1 MSKHLIILGG
11 GSAAVSAAMEMNH
24 RGGTSTL
31 INEGLPLGGCCLHV
45 GCVPS
50 KYLIRAA
57 EQVHLTRHSP
67 FPGVQPKGADLDSA
81 SLFSDVRSKI
91 KELRQRNY
99 EDPLPLTEGLRL
111 IRGWGKILDPTTVE
125 VNGEKISGDAILIT
139 TGSRTNPAESEALP
153 ASRVLTNENFFDQTQ
168 LPESVLVIGGGY
180 IAVELSQM
188 MNRLGV
194 KVTTLQRSAHIL
206 SSQPS
211 YLGEGLGQRMKEEG
225 VNLICGVTLK
235 SLEAGGAGVIARA
248 EVESREQTFTAQKVL
263 MSRGRLANTDAIGLN
278 NIGIEA
284 RKDGSLEVN
293 ERMQTACPTV
303 YAAGDVLGGHML
315 VYTASAEAERAVA
328 DLWGDPP
335 CPWQPA
341 SIPWVVFSDP
351 QIAGVGLS
359 AEEARAQGVDV
370 EEAELPVNRWPRF
383 STANREFGFLKM
395 FRHPQTDTLIGARAL
410 CPEAGDLMSELSLI
424 MKYEI
429 PLKEIA
435 GALVPYLTL
444 TEGIQ
449 RCAATFH
456 SPDVRQN
463 PSRSDCTVAPPE

>member
-1 MSKHLIILGG
+1 MTKHLVILGG
-11 GSAAVSAAMEMNH
+11 GTAAVSAATDMVS
-24 RGGTSTL
+24 RGGSAT
-31 INEGLPLGGCCLHV
+31 IIHEGLPLGGCCLHV

-57 EQVHLTRHSP
+57 EQVHLTQHSP
-67 FPGVQPKGADLDSA
+67 FPGLKPKGADIDQSL
-81 SLFSDVRSKI
+81 LFSDLRAKV
-91 KELRQRNY
+91 KELRERNY
-99 EDPLPLTEGLRL
+99 EKPLPQVEGITL
-111 IRGWGKILDPTTVE
+111 IRGWGKIVSSNAVE
-125 VNGEKISGDAILIT
+125 VNGQRIEGDAILVA
-139 TGSRTNPAESEALP
+139 TGSRTHLAEAEDLP
-153 ASRVLTNENFFDQTQ
+153 GSLVLSNENFFDQNQ
-168 LPESVLVIGGGY
+168 LPESVLVLGGGY

-194 KVTTLQRSAHIL
+194 KVTTLQRSGHIL
-206 SSQPS
+206 SSQPA
-211 YLGEGLGQRMKEEG
+211 YLGEGLGEVMRSEG
-225 VNLICGVTLK
+225 VDLVCNVDFQSFET
-235 SLEAGGAGVIARA
+235 GGEGVIAHA
-248 EVESREQTFTAQKVL
+248 KVNGKEKTFTAQKVL
-263 MSRGRLANTDAIGLN
+263 MSRGRLANTDAIGLES
-278 NIGIEA
+278 IGVET
-284 RKDGSLEVN
+284 RPNGSLDVN
-293 ERMQTACPTV
+293 DRMQTSCPTV

-328 DLWGDPP
+328 DLFGEAPS
-335 CPWQPA
+335 PWQPE

-359 AEEARAQGVDV
+359 AEEARAQGYDV

-424 MKYEI
+424 MKHEI

-449 RCAATFH
+449 RCAAKFY
-456 SPDVRQN
+456 S
-463 PSRSDCTVAPPE
+463 